1 MIFNKLITL
10 YTNFVLFC
18 FFFVLFCFFFQP
30 IVLQSQVHL
39 ETCSLFLLVCD
50 SQMLSSNYP
59 RLMI

>member
-10 YTNFVLFC
+10 YTNFILFC
-18 FFFVLFCFFFQP
+18 FVLQP
-30 IVLQSQVHL
+30 IVLQSQVHP
-39 ETCSLFLLVCD
+39 ETCSLFLLLCD

>member
-18 FFFVLFCFFFQP
+18 FVFQP
-30 IVLQSQVHL
+30 IVLQSQVHP
-39 ETCSLFLLVCD
+39 ETCSLFLLLCD
-50 SQMLSSNYP
+50 SQMLSLNYP